1 MNEAETRA
9 EHIDTAL
16 KAAGWGVVEGSKV
29 LREYPMNKPPAA
41 TAKPYAHPCSRR
53 PWPGKLFS
61 FASSRPCCSSRR
73 RRCRLLDLV
82 KWGEQR
88 PLPPVHL
95 RSLPIVPPLG

>member
-82 KWGEQR
+82 EWGEQR
-88 PLPPVHL
+88 P
-95 RSLPIVPPLG
+95 